1 MKMQEEKQE
10 KNLGK
15 LEKLEKERKLEL
27 EEQTSTGTFGR
38 FVAQPF
44 DRGYGNTIGN
54 SLRRVLLSSIE
65 GAAITSVTIKGAEHE
80 YSVLKGVREDA
91 LQIIL
96 NLKKIRVKLNSN
108 GPEKIYLKTTKSGKI
123 TAGDIEKNA
132 SVEIKNP
139 EQEIANID
147 YGTTLEME
155 MEVSKGRGYVRAEQ
169 VKNHKYAAN
178 TIVMDA
184 LFSPIT
190 KVNYE
195 VENTRVGQD
204 LNYDR
209 LIMEIWTDGTITPQ
223 NALIESAK
231 ILRDK
236 LTIFT
241 GEKNTNTSEEDIV
254 TEKAEQ
260 ESKVENLNDKLVS
273 ILNLSV
279 RASNSL
285 KNAEIE
291 TIGQLISYSE
301 VDLMEFDKFGKTSLK
316 EIKEKLAAIGLSL
329 KEQL

>member
-1 MKMQEEKQE
+1 MKMQEEKQD
-10 KNLGK
+10 KNLGR
-15 LEKLEKERKLEL
+15 LEKLEL
-27 EEQTSTGTFGR
+27 EEKTATGTFGR
-38 FVAQPF
+38 FIAHPF

-108 GPEKIYLKTTKSGKI
+108 GPEKIYLKTTKYGKI
-123 TAGDIEKNA
+123 TAGDIEKNS
-132 SVEIKNP
+132 SVEIKNL

-169 VKNHKYAAN
+169 VKSHKYAAN
-178 TIVMDA
+178 TIIMDA
-184 LFSPIT
+184 LFSPVT

-231 ILRDK
+231 ILRDR

-241 GEKNTNTSEEDIV
+241 GEQNINTSEEAVV
-254 TEKAEQ
+254 TGKAEQ
-260 ESKVENLNDKLVS
+260 EDKIEDLNDKLVS
-273 ILNLSV
+273 ILDLSV

-285 KNAEIE
+285 KNAEIK

>member
-1 MKMQEEKQE
+1 MKMPD
-10 KNLGK
+10 
-15 LEKLEKERKLEL
+15 LEKLKKLQL
-27 EEQTSTGTFGR
+27 EEKTATNTFGR
-38 FVAQPF
+38 FIAQPF

-54 SLRRVLLSSIE
+54 SLRRILLSSIE
-65 GAAITSVTIKGAEHE
+65 GAAITSVTIKGADHE
-80 YSVLKGVREDA
+80 YAVLKGVREDA

-96 NLKKIRVKLNSN
+96 NLKKVRVKLNSA
-108 GPEKIYLKTTKSGKI
+108 GPEKIYLKADKGGRI
-123 TAGDIEKNA
+123 TAADIEKNA
-132 SVEIKNP
+132 SVEIMNP

-147 YGTTLEME
+147 AGTTLEME
-155 MEVSKGRGYVRAEQ
+155 MEVSKGRGYVRAESLRDR
-169 VKNHKYAAN
+169 KYAAN
-178 TIVMDA
+178 TIAMDA
-184 LFSPIT
+184 LFSPII

-209 LIMEIWTDGTITPQ
+209 LIMEIWTDGSILPQ
-223 NALIESAK
+223 EALIESAK
-231 ILRDK
+231 ILRNS

-241 GEKNTNTSEEDIV
+241 GEASSSAEVAKEENQA
-254 TEKAEQ
+254 AEQ
-260 ESKVENLNDKLVS
+260 PKQEDKKEELKS
-273 ILNLSV
+273 QPITILDLTT

-329 KEQL
+329 KENI

>member
-1 MKMQEEKQE
+1 MKMPD
-10 KNLGK
+10 
-15 LEKLEKERKLEL
+15 LEKLKKLQL
-27 EEQTSTGTFGR
+27 EEKTATKTFGR
-38 FVAQPF
+38 FIAQPF

-54 SLRRVLLSSIE
+54 SLRRILLSSIE
-65 GAAITSVTIKGAEHE
+65 GAAITSVTIKGADHE
-80 YSVLKGVREDA
+80 YAVLKGVREDA
-91 LQIIL
+91 LQIVL
-96 NLKKIRVKLNSN
+96 NLKKIRVKLNSD
-108 GPEKIYLKTTKSGKI
+108 GPEKIYLKVNKGGQV
-123 TAGDIEKNA
+123 TAADIEKNA
-132 SVEIKNP
+132 SVEIMNP

-147 YGTTLEME
+147 AGTTLEME
-155 MEVSKGRGYVRAEQ
+155 MEVSKGRGYVRAESI
-169 VKNHKYAAN
+169 KEHKYAAN

-190 KVNYE
+190 KVNYQ

-209 LIMEIWTDGTITPQ
+209 LVMEIWTDGSITPQ
-223 NALIESAK
+223 DALIESAK
-231 ILRDK
+231 ILRNT

-241 GEKNTNTSEEDIV
+241 GEASVADEAQQEAV
-254 TEKAEQ
+254 AAEQ
-260 ESKVENLNDKLVS
+260 PKQEDKTEELKAQPIS
-273 ILNLSV
+273 ILDLTT

>member
-1 MKMQEEKQE
+1 MKMPD
-10 KNLGK
+10 
-15 LEKLEKERKLEL
+15 LEKLKKLQL
-27 EEQTSTGTFGR
+27 EEKTATKTFGR
-38 FVAQPF
+38 FIAQPF

-54 SLRRVLLSSIE
+54 SLRRILLSSIE
-65 GAAITSVTIKGAEHE
+65 GAAITSVTIKGADHE
-80 YSVLKGVREDA
+80 YAVLKGVREDA
-91 LQIIL
+91 LQIVL
-96 NLKKIRVKLNSN
+96 NLKKIRVKLNSD
-108 GPEKIYLKTTKSGKI
+108 GPEKIYLKVNKGGQV
-123 TAGDIEKNA
+123 TAADIEKNA
-132 SVEIKNP
+132 SVEIMNP

-147 YGTTLEME
+147 AGTTLEME
-155 MEVSKGRGYVRAEQ
+155 MEVSKGRGYVRAESI
-169 VKNHKYAAN
+169 KEHKYAAN

-190 KVNYE
+190 KVNYQ

-209 LIMEIWTDGTITPQ
+209 LVMEIWTDGSISPQ
-223 NALIESAK
+223 DALIESAK
-231 ILRDK
+231 ILRNT

-241 GEKNTNTSEEDIV
+241 GEASVADEEQQETV
-254 TEKAEQ
+254 AAEQ
-260 ESKVENLNDKLVS
+260 PKQEDKTEELKAQPIS
-273 ILNLSV
+273 ILDLTT

-316 EIKEKLAAIGLSL
+316 EIKEKLSAIGLSL

>member
-1 MKMQEEKQE
+1 MKMPD
-10 KNLGK
+10 
-15 LEKLEKERKLEL
+15 LEKLKKLQL
-27 EEQTSTGTFGR
+27 EEKTATKTFGR
-38 FVAQPF
+38 FIAQPF

-54 SLRRVLLSSIE
+54 SLRRILLSSIE
-65 GAAITSVTIKGAEHE
+65 GAAITSVTIKGADHE
-80 YSVLKGVREDA
+80 YAVLKGVREDA
-91 LQIIL
+91 LQIVL
-96 NLKKIRVKLNSN
+96 NLKKIRVKLNSD
-108 GPEKIYLKTTKSGKI
+108 GPEKIYLKVNKGGQV
-123 TAGDIEKNA
+123 TAADIEKNA
-132 SVEIKNP
+132 SVEIMNP

-147 YGTTLEME
+147 AGTTLEME
-155 MEVSKGRGYVRAEQ
+155 MEVSKGRGYVRAESI
-169 VKNHKYAAN
+169 KEHKYAAN

-190 KVNYE
+190 KVNYQ

-209 LIMEIWTDGTITPQ
+209 LVMEIWTDGSITPQ
-223 NALIESAK
+223 DALIESAK
-231 ILRDK
+231 ILRNT

-241 GEKNTNTSEEDIV
+241 GEASVADDAQQEAV
-254 TEKAEQ
+254 AAEQ
-260 ESKVENLNDKLVS
+260 PKQEDKTEELKAQPIS
-273 ILNLSV
+273 ILDLTT

-316 EIKEKLAAIGLSL
+316 EIKEKLSAIGLSL

>member
-1 MKMQEEKQE
+1 MKMQEEKQG
-10 KNLGK
+10 KNVGI
-15 LEKLEKERKLEL
+15 LEKERKLEL
-27 EEQTSTGTFGR
+27 EEKTVTGTFGR
-38 FVAQPF
+38 FIAQPF
-44 DRGYGNTIGN
+44 ERGYGNTIGN
-54 SLRRVLLSSIE
+54 SLRRILLSSIE

-80 YSVLKGVREDA
+80 YAVLKGVREDA
-91 LQIIL
+91 LQIVL
-96 NLKKIRVKLNSN
+96 NLKKIRVKLNSDST
-108 GPEKIYLKTTKSGKI
+108 EKIYLKTTKSGQI

-132 SVEIKNP
+132 LVEIMNP

-147 YGTTLEME
+147 AGTVLEME

-169 VKNHKYAAN
+169 VKEHKYATN

-184 LFSPIT
+184 LFSPVT

-209 LIMEIWTDGTITPQ
+209 LVMEIWTDGSITPK

-231 ILRDK
+231 ILRNT

-241 GEKNTNTSEEDIV
+241 GEASTSESVV
-254 TEKAEQ
+254 TENPEQ
-260 ESKVENLNDKLVS
+260 ESKNEDLNDKPVS
-273 ILNLSV
+273 ILDLST
-279 RASNSL
+279 RTSNSL
-285 KNAEIE
+285 KNAGIE

-301 VDLMEFDKFGKTSLK
+301 VDLMGFDKFGKTSLK
-316 EIKEKLAAIGLSL
+316 EIKEKLAAVGLSL

>member
-1 MKMQEEKQE
+1 MKMPD
-10 KNLGK
+10 
-15 LEKLEKERKLEL
+15 LEKLKKLQL
-27 EEQTSTGTFGR
+27 EEKTATKTFGR
-38 FVAQPF
+38 FIAQPF

-54 SLRRVLLSSIE
+54 SLRRILLSSIE
-65 GAAITSVTIKGAEHE
+65 GAAITSVTIKGADHE
-80 YSVLKGVREDA
+80 YAVLKGVREDA
-91 LQIIL
+91 LQIVL
-96 NLKKIRVKLNSN
+96 NLKKIRVKLNSD
-108 GPEKIYLKTTKSGKI
+108 GPEKIYLKVNKGGQV
-123 TAGDIEKNA
+123 TAADIEKNA
-132 SVEIKNP
+132 SVEIMNP

-147 YGTTLEME
+147 AGTTLEME
-155 MEVSKGRGYVRAEQ
+155 MEVSKGRGYVRAESI
-169 VKNHKYAAN
+169 KEHKYAAN

-190 KVNYE
+190 KVNYQ

-209 LIMEIWTDGTITPQ
+209 LVMEIWTDGSISPQ
-223 NALIESAK
+223 DALIESAK
-231 ILRDK
+231 ILRNT

-241 GEKNTNTSEEDIV
+241 GEATVADEEQQ
-254 TEKAEQ
+254 EAAAEQ
-260 ESKVENLNDKLVS
+260 PKQENKTEELKAQPIS
-273 ILNLSV
+273 ILDLTT

-316 EIKEKLAAIGLSL
+316 EIKEKLSAIGLSL

>member
-1 MKMQEEKQE
+1 MKMPD
-10 KNLGK
+10 
-15 LEKLEKERKLEL
+15 LEKLKKLQL
-27 EEQTSTGTFGR
+27 EEKTATKTFGR
-38 FVAQPF
+38 FIAQPF

-54 SLRRVLLSSIE
+54 SLRRILLSSIE
-65 GAAITSVTIKGAEHE
+65 GAAITSVTIKGADHE
-80 YSVLKGVREDA
+80 YAVLKGVREDA

-96 NLKKIRVKLNSN
+96 NLKKIRVKLNSD
-108 GPEKIYLKTTKSGKI
+108 GPEKIYLKVNKGGQV
-123 TAGDIEKNA
+123 TAGDIGTGEAKPNA
-132 SVEIKNP
+132 SVEIMNP

-147 YGTTLEME
+147 AGTTLEME
-155 MEVSKGRGYVRAEQ
+155 MEVSKGRGYVRAESI
-169 VKNHKYAAN
+169 KEHKYASN

-184 LFSPIT
+184 LFSPVT
-190 KVNYE
+190 KVNYQ

-209 LIMEIWTDGTITPQ
+209 LVMEIWTDGSITPQ
-223 NALIESAK
+223 DALIESAK
-231 ILRDK
+231 ILRNT

-241 GEKNTNTSEEDIV
+241 GEASVEEDKQQEV
-254 TEKAEQ
+254 VAEQ
-260 ESKVENLNDKLVS
+260 PKQEDKTEELKAQPIS
-273 ILNLSV
+273 ILDLTT

>member
-1 MKMQEEKQE
+1 MKMPD
-10 KNLGK
+10 
-15 LEKLEKERKLEL
+15 LEKLKKLQL
-27 EEQTSTGTFGR
+27 EEKTATKTFGR
-38 FVAQPF
+38 FIAQPF

-54 SLRRVLLSSIE
+54 SLRRILLSSIE
-65 GAAITSVTIKGAEHE
+65 GAAITSVTIKGADHE
-80 YSVLKGVREDA
+80 YAVLKGVREDA
-91 LQIIL
+91 LQIVL
-96 NLKKIRVKLNSN
+96 NLKKIRVKLNSD
-108 GPEKIYLKTTKSGKI
+108 GPEKIYLKVNKGGQV
-123 TAGDIEKNA
+123 TAADIEKNA
-132 SVEIKNP
+132 SVEIMNP

-147 YGTTLEME
+147 AGTTLEME
-155 MEVSKGRGYVRAEQ
+155 MEVSKGRGYVRAESI
-169 VKNHKYAAN
+169 KEHKYAAN

-190 KVNYE
+190 KVNYQ

-209 LIMEIWTDGTITPQ
+209 LVMEIWTDGSITPQ
-223 NALIESAK
+223 DALIESAK
-231 ILRDK
+231 ILRNT

-241 GEKNTNTSEEDIV
+241 GEASVADEAQQEAAA
-254 TEKAEQ
+254 AEQ
-260 ESKVENLNDKLVS
+260 PKQEDKTEELKAQPIS
-273 ILNLSV
+273 ILDLTT

>member
-1 MKMQEEKQE
+1 M
-10 KNLGK
+10 
-15 LEKLEKERKLEL
+15 
-27 EEQTSTGTFGR
+27 
-38 FVAQPF
+38 
-44 DRGYGNTIGN
+44 
-54 SLRRVLLSSIE
+54 LSSIE

-80 YSVLKGVREDA
+80 YAVLKGVREDA
-91 LQIIL
+91 LQIVL
-96 NLKKIRVKLNSN
+96 NLKKIRVKLNSD
-108 GPEKIYLKTTKSGKI
+108 GPEKIYLKVNKGGQI
-123 TAGDIEKNA
+123 TAADIEKNA
-132 SVEIKNP
+132 SVEIMNP

-147 YGTTLEME
+147 AGTTLEME
-155 MEVSKGRGYVRAEQ
+155 MEVSKGRGYVRAESI
-169 VKNHKYAAN
+169 KEHKYAAN

-190 KVNYE
+190 KVNYQ

-209 LIMEIWTDGTITPQ
+209 LVMEIWTDGSITPQ
-223 NALIESAK
+223 DALIESAK
-231 ILRDK
+231 ILRNT

-241 GEKNTNTSEEDIV
+241 GEASVADDAQQEVAATEQPKQEDKTEEL
-254 TEKAEQ
+254 KAQ
-260 ESKVENLNDKLVS
+260 PIS
-273 ILNLSV
+273 ILDLTT

>member
-1 MKMQEEKQE
+1 MKMPD
-10 KNLGK
+10 
-15 LEKLEKERKLEL
+15 LEKLKKLQL
-27 EEQTSTGTFGR
+27 EEKTATNTFGR
-38 FVAQPF
+38 FIAQPF

-54 SLRRVLLSSIE
+54 SLRRILLSSIE
-65 GAAITSVTIKGAEHE
+65 GAAITSVTIKGADHE
-80 YSVLKGVREDA
+80 YAVLKGVREDA
-91 LQIIL
+91 LGIIL
-96 NLKKIRVKLNSN
+96 NLKKIRVKLNSD
-108 GPEKIYLKTTKSGKI
+108 GPEKIYLKVNKGGQV

-132 SVEIKNP
+132 SVEIMNP

-147 YGTTLEME
+147 AGTTLEME
-155 MEVSKGRGYVRAEQ
+155 MEVSKGRGYVRAESI
-169 VKNHKYAAN
+169 KEHKYAAN

-184 LFSPIT
+184 LFSPVT
-190 KVNYE
+190 KVNYQ

-209 LIMEIWTDGTITPQ
+209 LVMEIWTDGSIAPQ
-223 NALIESAK
+223 QALIESAK
-231 ILRDK
+231 ILRNT

-241 GEKNTNTSEEDIV
+241 GEASVADEQAQQEV
-254 TEKAEQ
+254 VAEQ
-260 ESKVENLNDKLVS
+260 PKQEDKTEELKAQSIS
-273 ILNLSV
+273 ILDLST

>member
-1 MKMQEEKQE
+1 MKMPD
-10 KNLGK
+10 
-15 LEKLEKERKLEL
+15 LEKLKKLQL
-27 EEQTSTGTFGR
+27 EEKTATKTFGR
-38 FVAQPF
+38 FIAQPF

-54 SLRRVLLSSIE
+54 SLRRILLSSIE

-80 YSVLKGVREDA
+80 YAVLKGVREDA
-91 LQIIL
+91 LQIVL
-96 NLKKIRVKLNSN
+96 NLKKIRVKLNSD
-108 GPEKIYLKTTKSGKI
+108 GPEKIYLKVNKGGQV
-123 TAGDIEKNA
+123 TAADIEKNA
-132 SVEIKNP
+132 SVEIMNP

-147 YGTTLEME
+147 AGTTLEME
-155 MEVSKGRGYVRAEQ
+155 MEVSKGRGYVRAESI
-169 VKNHKYAAN
+169 KEHKYAAN

-190 KVNYE
+190 KVNYQ

-209 LIMEIWTDGTITPQ
+209 LVMEIWTDGSITPQ
-223 NALIESAK
+223 DALIESAK
-231 ILRDK
+231 ILRNT

-241 GEKNTNTSEEDIV
+241 GEASVADDAQQEVTATEQPKQEDKTEEL
-254 TEKAEQ
+254 KAQ
-260 ESKVENLNDKLVS
+260 PIS
-273 ILNLSV
+273 ILDLTT

>member
-1 MKMQEEKQE
+1 MKMQEEKQD
-10 KNLGK
+10 KNLGR
-15 LEKLEKERKLEL
+15 LEKLEL
-27 EEQTSTGTFGR
+27 EEKTATGTFGR
-38 FVAQPF
+38 FIAHPF

-108 GPEKIYLKTTKSGKI
+108 GPEKIYLKTTKYGKI
-123 TAGDIEKNA
+123 TAGDIEKNS
-132 SVEIKNP
+132 SVEIKNL

-169 VKNHKYAAN
+169 VKSHKYAAN
-178 TIVMDA
+178 TIIMDA
-184 LFSPIT
+184 LFSPVT

-231 ILRDK
+231 ILRDR

-241 GEKNTNTSEEDIV
+241 GEQNINTSEEAVV
-254 TEKAEQ
+254 TGKAEQ
-260 ESKVENLNDKLVS
+260 EDKIEDLNDKLVS
-273 ILNLSV
+273 ILDLSV

-285 KNAEIE
+285 KNAEIK

-301 VDLMEFDKFGKTSLK
+301 VDLMEFDKFGKASLK

>member
-1 MKMQEEKQE
+1 MKMPD
-10 KNLGK
+10 
-15 LEKLEKERKLEL
+15 LEKLKKLQL
-27 EEQTSTGTFGR
+27 EEKTATKTFGR
-38 FVAQPF
+38 FIAQPF

-54 SLRRVLLSSIE
+54 SLRRILLSSIE
-65 GAAITSVTIKGAEHE
+65 GAAITSVTIKGADHE
-80 YSVLKGVREDA
+80 YAVLKGVREDA
-91 LQIIL
+91 LQIVL
-96 NLKKIRVKLNSN
+96 NLKKIRVKLNSD
-108 GPEKIYLKTTKSGKI
+108 GPEKIYLKVNKGGQI
-123 TAGDIEKNA
+123 TAADIEKNA
-132 SVEIKNP
+132 SVEIMNP

-147 YGTTLEME
+147 AGTTLEME
-155 MEVSKGRGYVRAEQ
+155 MEVSKGRGYVRAESI
-169 VKNHKYAAN
+169 KEHKYAAN

-190 KVNYE
+190 KVNYQ

-209 LIMEIWTDGTITPQ
+209 LVMEIWTDGSITPQ
-223 NALIESAK
+223 DALIESAK
-231 ILRDK
+231 ILRNT

-241 GEKNTNTSEEDIV
+241 GEASVADDAQQEAAA
-254 TEKAEQ
+254 AEQ
-260 ESKVENLNDKLVS
+260 PKQEDKTEELKAQPIS
-273 ILNLSV
+273 ILDLTT

-316 EIKEKLAAIGLSL
+316 EIKEKLSAIGLSL

>member
-1 MKMQEEKQE
+1 MKMPD
-10 KNLGK
+10 
-15 LEKLEKERKLEL
+15 LEKLKKLQL
-27 EEQTSTGTFGR
+27 EEKTATKTFGR
-38 FVAQPF
+38 FIAQPF

-54 SLRRVLLSSIE
+54 SLRRILLSSIE
-65 GAAITSVTIKGAEHE
+65 GAAITSVTIKGADHE
-80 YSVLKGVREDA
+80 YAVLKGVREDA
-91 LQIIL
+91 LQIVL
-96 NLKKIRVKLNSN
+96 NLKKIRVKLNSD
-108 GPEKIYLKTTKSGKI
+108 GPEKIYLKVNKGGQV
-123 TAGDIEKNA
+123 TAADIEKNA
-132 SVEIKNP
+132 SVEIMNP

-147 YGTTLEME
+147 AGTTLEME
-155 MEVSKGRGYVRAEQ
+155 MEVSKGRGYVRAESI
-169 VKNHKYAAN
+169 KEHKYAAN

-190 KVNYE
+190 KVNYQ

-209 LIMEIWTDGTITPQ
+209 LVMEIWTDGSITPQ
-223 NALIESAK
+223 DALIESAK
-231 ILRDK
+231 ILRNT

-241 GEKNTNTSEEDIV
+241 GEASVADEEQQEAV
-254 TEKAEQ
+254 AAEQ
-260 ESKVENLNDKLVS
+260 PKQEDKTEELKAQPIS
-273 ILNLSV
+273 ILDLTT

-316 EIKEKLAAIGLSL
+316 EIKEKLSAIGLSL

>member
-1 MKMQEEKQE
+1 MKMPD
-10 KNLGK
+10 
-15 LEKLEKERKLEL
+15 LEKLKKLQL
-27 EEQTSTGTFGR
+27 EEKTATKTFGR
-38 FVAQPF
+38 FIAQPF

-54 SLRRVLLSSIE
+54 SLRRILLSSIE
-65 GAAITSVTIKGAEHE
+65 GAAITSVTIKGADHE
-80 YSVLKGVREDA
+80 YAVLKGVREDA
-91 LQIIL
+91 LQIVL
-96 NLKKIRVKLNSN
+96 NLKKIRVKLNSD
-108 GPEKIYLKTTKSGKI
+108 GPEKIYLKVNKGGQV
-123 TAGDIEKNA
+123 TAADIEKNA
-132 SVEIKNP
+132 SVEIMNP

-147 YGTTLEME
+147 AGTTLEME
-155 MEVSKGRGYVRAEQ
+155 MEVSKGRGYVRAESI
-169 VKNHKYAAN
+169 KEHKYAAN

-190 KVNYE
+190 KVNYQ

-209 LIMEIWTDGTITPQ
+209 LVMEIWTDGSITPQ
-223 NALIESAK
+223 DALIESAK
-231 ILRDK
+231 ILRNT

-241 GEKNTNTSEEDIV
+241 GEASVADDEQQEV
-254 TEKAEQ
+254 VAEQ
-260 ESKVENLNDKLVS
+260 PKQEDKTEELKAQPIS
-273 ILNLSV
+273 ILDLTT

>member
-1 MKMQEEKQE
+1 MKMPD
-10 KNLGK
+10 
-15 LEKLEKERKLEL
+15 LEKLKKLQL
-27 EEQTSTGTFGR
+27 EEKTATKTFGR
-38 FVAQPF
+38 FIAQPF

-54 SLRRVLLSSIE
+54 SLRRILLSSIE
-65 GAAITSVTIKGAEHE
+65 GAAITSVTIKGADHE
-80 YSVLKGVREDA
+80 YAVLKGVREDA
-91 LQIIL
+91 LQIVL
-96 NLKKIRVKLNSN
+96 NLKKIRVKLNSD
-108 GPEKIYLKTTKSGKI
+108 GPEKIYLKVNKGGQV
-123 TAGDIEKNA
+123 TAADIEKNA
-132 SVEIKNP
+132 SVEIMNP

-147 YGTTLEME
+147 AGTTLEME
-155 MEVSKGRGYVRAEQ
+155 MEVSKGRGYVRAESI
-169 VKNHKYAAN
+169 KEHKYAAN

-190 KVNYE
+190 KVNYQ

-209 LIMEIWTDGTITPQ
+209 LVMEIWTDGSITPQ
-223 NALIESAK
+223 DALIESAK
-231 ILRDK
+231 ILRNT

-241 GEKNTNTSEEDIV
+241 GEASVADEAQQEAAA
-254 TEKAEQ
+254 AEQ
-260 ESKVENLNDKLVS
+260 PKQEDKTEELKAQPIN
-273 ILNLSV
+273 ILDLTT

>member
-1 MKMQEEKQE
+1 MKMPD
-10 KNLGK
+10 
-15 LEKLEKERKLEL
+15 LEKLKKLQL
-27 EEQTSTGTFGR
+27 EEKTATKTFGR
-38 FVAQPF
+38 FIAQPF

-54 SLRRVLLSSIE
+54 SLRRILLSSIE
-65 GAAITSVTIKGAEHE
+65 GAAITSVTIKGADHE
-80 YSVLKGVREDA
+80 YAVLKGVREDA
-91 LQIIL
+91 LQIVL
-96 NLKKIRVKLNSN
+96 NLKKIRVKLNSD
-108 GPEKIYLKTTKSGKI
+108 GPEKIYLKVNKGGQV

-132 SVEIKNP
+132 SVEIMNP

-147 YGTTLEME
+147 AGTTLEME
-155 MEVSKGRGYVRAEQ
+155 MEVSKGRGYVRAESI
-169 VKNHKYAAN
+169 KEHKYAAN

-190 KVNYE
+190 KVNYQ

-209 LIMEIWTDGTITPQ
+209 LVMEIWTDGSITPQ
-223 NALIESAK
+223 DALIESAK
-231 ILRDK
+231 ILRNT

-241 GEKNTNTSEEDIV
+241 GEASVADDAQQEV
-254 TEKAEQ
+254 VAEQ
-260 ESKVENLNDKLVS
+260 PKQEDKTEELKAQPIS
-273 ILNLSV
+273 ILDLTT

>member
-1 MKMQEEKQE
+1 MKMPD
-10 KNLGK
+10 
-15 LEKLEKERKLEL
+15 LEKLKKLQL
-27 EEQTSTGTFGR
+27 EEKTATKTFGR
-38 FVAQPF
+38 FIAQPF

-54 SLRRVLLSSIE
+54 SLRRILLSSIE

-80 YSVLKGVREDA
+80 YAILKGVREDA
-91 LQIIL
+91 LQIVL
-96 NLKKIRVKLNSN
+96 NLKKIRVKLNSD
-108 GPEKIYLKTTKSGKI
+108 GPEKIYLKVNKGGQV
-123 TAGDIEKNA
+123 TAADIEKNA
-132 SVEIKNP
+132 SVEIMNP

-147 YGTTLEME
+147 AGTTLEME
-155 MEVSKGRGYVRAEQ
+155 MEVSKGRGYVRAESI
-169 VKNHKYAAN
+169 KEHKYAAN

-190 KVNYE
+190 KVNYQ

-209 LIMEIWTDGTITPQ
+209 LVMEIWTDGSITPQ
-223 NALIESAK
+223 DALIESAK
-231 ILRDK
+231 ILRNT

-241 GEKNTNTSEEDIV
+241 GEASVEEDKQQEV
-254 TEKAEQ
+254 VAEQ
-260 ESKVENLNDKLVS
+260 PKQEDKTEELKAQPIS
-273 ILNLSV
+273 ILDLTT

>member
-1 MKMQEEKQE
+1 MKMPD
-10 KNLGK
+10 
-15 LEKLEKERKLEL
+15 LEKLKKLQL
-27 EEQTSTGTFGR
+27 EEKTATKTFGR
-38 FVAQPF
+38 FIAQPF

-54 SLRRVLLSSIE
+54 SLRRILLSSIE
-65 GAAITSVTIKGAEHE
+65 GAAITSVTIKGADHE
-80 YSVLKGVREDA
+80 YAVLKGVREDA
-91 LQIIL
+91 LQIVL
-96 NLKKIRVKLNSN
+96 NLKKIRVKLNSD
-108 GPEKIYLKTTKSGKI
+108 GPEKIYLKVNKGGQV
-123 TAGDIEKNA
+123 TAADIEKNA
-132 SVEIKNP
+132 SVEIMNP

-147 YGTTLEME
+147 AGTNLEME
-155 MEVSKGRGYVRAEQ
+155 MEVSKGRGYVRAESI
-169 VKNHKYAAN
+169 KEHKYAAN

-190 KVNYE
+190 KVNYQ

-209 LIMEIWTDGTITPQ
+209 LVMEIWTDGSITPQ
-223 NALIESAK
+223 DALIESAK
-231 ILRDK
+231 ILRNT

-241 GEKNTNTSEEDIV
+241 GEASVADEAQQEAAA
-254 TEKAEQ
+254 AEQ
-260 ESKVENLNDKLVS
+260 PKQEDKTEELKAQPIS
-273 ILNLSV
+273 ILDLTT

>member
-1 MKMQEEKQE
+1 MKMPD
-10 KNLGK
+10 
-15 LEKLEKERKLEL
+15 LEKLKKLQL
-27 EEQTSTGTFGR
+27 EEKTATKTFGR
-38 FVAQPF
+38 FIAQPF

-54 SLRRVLLSSIE
+54 SLRRILLSSIE
-65 GAAITSVTIKGAEHE
+65 GAAITSVTIKGADHE
-80 YSVLKGVREDA
+80 YAVLKGVREDA
-91 LQIIL
+91 LQIVL
-96 NLKKIRVKLNSN
+96 NLKKIRVKLNCD
-108 GPEKIYLKTTKSGKI
+108 GPEKIYLKVNKGGQV
-123 TAGDIEKNA
+123 TAADIEKNA
-132 SVEIKNP
+132 SVEIMNP

-147 YGTTLEME
+147 AGTTLEME
-155 MEVSKGRGYVRAEQ
+155 MEVSKGRGYVRAESI
-169 VKNHKYAAN
+169 KEHKYAAN

-190 KVNYE
+190 KVNYQ

-209 LIMEIWTDGTITPQ
+209 LVMEIWTDGSITPQ
-223 NALIESAK
+223 DALIESAK
-231 ILRDK
+231 ILRNT

-241 GEKNTNTSEEDIV
+241 GEASVADEEQQEAV
-254 TEKAEQ
+254 AAEQ
-260 ESKVENLNDKLVS
+260 PKQEDKTEELKAQPIS
-273 ILNLSV
+273 ILDLTT

-316 EIKEKLAAIGLSL
+316 EIKEKLSAIGLSL

>member
-1 MKMQEEKQE
+1 MKMPD
-10 KNLGK
+10 
-15 LEKLEKERKLEL
+15 LEKLKKLQL
-27 EEQTSTGTFGR
+27 EEKTATKTFGR
-38 FVAQPF
+38 FIAQPF

-54 SLRRVLLSSIE
+54 SLRRILLSSIE

-80 YSVLKGVREDA
+80 YAVLKGVREDA
-91 LQIIL
+91 LQIVL
-96 NLKKIRVKLNSN
+96 NLKKIRVKLNSD
-108 GPEKIYLKTTKSGKI
+108 GPEKIYLKVNKGGQV

-132 SVEIKNP
+132 SVEIMNP

-147 YGTTLEME
+147 AGTTLEME
-155 MEVSKGRGYVRAEQ
+155 MEVSKGRGYVRAESI
-169 VKNHKYAAN
+169 KEHRYAAN

-190 KVNYE
+190 KVNYQ

-209 LIMEIWTDGTITPQ
+209 LVMEIWTDGSITPQ
-223 NALIESAK
+223 DALIESAK
-231 ILRDK
+231 ILRNT

-241 GEKNTNTSEEDIV
+241 GEASVEDDKQQDVVVEQPKQEDKTEEL
-254 TEKAEQ
+254 KAQ
-260 ESKVENLNDKLVS
+260 PIS
-273 ILNLSV
+273 ILDLTT

>member
-1 MKMQEEKQE
+1 MKMPD
-10 KNLGK
+10 
-15 LEKLEKERKLEL
+15 LEKLKKLQL
-27 EEQTSTGTFGR
+27 EEKTATKTFGR
-38 FVAQPF
+38 FIAQPF

-54 SLRRVLLSSIE
+54 SLRRILLSSIE
-65 GAAITSVTIKGAEHE
+65 GAAITSVTIKGADHE
-80 YSVLKGVREDA
+80 YAVLKGVREDA
-91 LQIIL
+91 LQIVL
-96 NLKKIRVKLNSN
+96 NLKKIRVKLNSD
-108 GPEKIYLKTTKSGKI
+108 GPEKIYLKVNKGGQV
-123 TAGDIEKNA
+123 TAADIEKNA
-132 SVEIKNP
+132 SVEIMNP

-147 YGTTLEME
+147 AGTTLEME
-155 MEVSKGRGYVRAEQ
+155 MEVSKGRGYVRAESI
-169 VKNHKYAAN
+169 KEHKYAAN

-190 KVNYE
+190 KVNYQ

-209 LIMEIWTDGTITPQ
+209 LVMEIWTDGSITPQ
-223 NALIESAK
+223 DALIESAK
-231 ILRDK
+231 ILRNT

-241 GEKNTNTSEEDIV
+241 GEASVAGDEQQEV
-254 TEKAEQ
+254 VAEQ
-260 ESKVENLNDKLVS
+260 PKQEDKTEELKAQPIS
-273 ILNLSV
+273 ILDLTT